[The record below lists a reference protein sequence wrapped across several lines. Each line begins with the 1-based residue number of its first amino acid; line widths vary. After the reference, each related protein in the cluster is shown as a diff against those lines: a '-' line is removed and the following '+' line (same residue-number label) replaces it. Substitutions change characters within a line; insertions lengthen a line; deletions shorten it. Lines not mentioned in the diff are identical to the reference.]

1 MHLVA
6 AAAATGGVGSLATLR
21 AWLSAIIGIAII
33 VAGIRIIARRND
45 GNQNHA
51 MAGAITVFVGLFVIG
66 IGQGNNADQFSAF
79 LVGLTH

>member
-6 AAAATGGVGSLATLR
+6 AAAATGGVGSLNTLR
-21 AWLSAIIGIAII
+21 AWLAALIGIAII
-33 VAGIRIIARRND
+33 VTGLRIIGRKHE
-45 GNQNHA
+45 GNNNHA
-51 MAGAITVFVGLFVIG
+51 MSNVIVVFVGLFVIG